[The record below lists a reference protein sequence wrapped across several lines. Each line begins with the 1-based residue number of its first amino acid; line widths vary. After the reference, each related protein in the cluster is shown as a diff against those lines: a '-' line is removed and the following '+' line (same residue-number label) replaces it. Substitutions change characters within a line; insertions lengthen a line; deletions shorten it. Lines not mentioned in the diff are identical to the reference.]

1 MTFASTKTQ
10 DGKLFFYL
18 GEGEFTPD
26 PIADDFFG
34 CAGVARIDGLQDKLE
49 VIGHQGYRHHVG
61 VTSGHVAA
69 AVGEACTRYLNY
81 DRTELCAVSK

>member
-18 GEGEFTPD
+18 GEGEFTKD

-34 CAGVARIDGLQDKLE
+34 CGGVARIDGLQNKLE
-49 VIGHQGYRHHVG
+49 VIGHEGYRHHVG
-61 VTSGHVAA
+61 VTTGHVAT
-69 AVGEACTRYLNY
+69 AVGEAFDRYLQY
-81 DRTELCAVSK
+81 ERTVL